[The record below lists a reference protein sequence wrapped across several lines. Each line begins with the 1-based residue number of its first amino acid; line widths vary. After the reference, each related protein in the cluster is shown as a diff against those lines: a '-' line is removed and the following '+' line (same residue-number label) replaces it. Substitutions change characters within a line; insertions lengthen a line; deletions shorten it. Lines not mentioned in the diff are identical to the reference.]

1 MGDKFEMVTAFS
13 RDGPKK
19 VYVQHLLKARG
30 KEINELLE
38 KKAYF
43 YVCGDAANMAREVN
57 AVLAQILAE
66 HRGISEAK
74 AEEIVKNMRAA
85 NQYQVS
91 HRQKKKPINPGRPCL
106 SEPVDFLSGT
116 PLSQKQQTLLTHL
129 AGGRMVVSGQRLVV
143 LEKRTT
149 ITRACMRHG
158 IKESVLGPSCIF
170 VRYGSRE
177 CFFSSRLLEI
187 FSSTFSL
194 AVTLNKSAA

>member
-57 AVLAQILAE
+57 TVLAQILSE
-66 HRGISEAK
+66 QRGISEAK

-85 NQYQVS
+85 NQYQVRHEETHS
-91 HRQKKKPINPGRPCL
+91 IQSDSAHASRPSLFKVYPAGR
-106 SEPVDFLSGT
+106 
-116 PLSQKQQTLLTHL
+116 QQTLLTHL
-129 AGGRMVVSGQRLVV
+129 AGGRLVVSGQRSVM
-143 LEKRTT
+143 LEAGLTT
-149 ITRACMRHG
+149 TRACMTWDTG
-158 IKESVLGPSCIF
+158 VGTLGTSRIF
-170 VRYGSRE
+170 VLYGGSHK
-177 CFFSSRLLEI
+177 CLFPRLLEI
-187 FSSTFSL
+187 FSSTFPL
-194 AVTLNKSAA
+194 VI